1 MATSLY
7 FAPTYFSP
15 YFFAPLDAPL
25 AVPPVT
31 VAMPYG
37 DRDAFKAI
45 LSLLKGTGA
54 FERVFFANTLDRNAL
69 SPATAPTALLV
80 PGGWEEF
87 DEVDPVAILRRV
99 EFSLS
104 LLVRG
109 DDPFGR
115 FDELG
120 QLEAVVQ
127 NAIAGSDLGGCLPGL
142 TRIRRG
148 RYDQRS
154 LQPEQILTLDGEFT
168 YMIVPNSPAT

>member
-1 MATSLY
+1 
-7 FAPTYFSP
+7 
-15 YFFAPLDAPL
+15 
-25 AVPPVT
+25 
-31 VAMPYG
+31 
-37 DRDAFKAI
+37 
-45 LSLLKGTGA
+45 
-54 FERVFFANTLDRNAL
+54 
-69 SPATAPTALLV
+69 
-80 PGGWEEF
+80 
-87 DEVDPVAILRRV
+87 VDPVAILRRV